1 MIQTVKLKMMTTPTK
16 IASQMMIMIISI
28 LFVRYVIM
36 VASFTCCGERC
47 FRSFHATP
55 DSEEA
60 QESNCESLCLSLE
73 ELEVSSAV
81 GFKLDSLLKLTDTR
95 ASNSKMTLMHY
106 LCKVLASKSPDLL
119 DFHVDLVSLES
130 ATKIQLKSLA
140 KEMQAILKGL
150 EKVKQEL
157 GASANDGPVSEV
169 FNKGS
174 QARKFLAF
182 YRG

>member
-16 IASQMMIMIISI
+16 IASQMMMMTISI

-36 VASFTCCGERC
+36 GASFTCCGERC
-47 FRSFHATP
+47 FRSFLATP

-106 LCKVLASKSPDLL
+106 LCK
-119 DFHVDLVSLES
+119 
-130 ATKIQLKSLA
+130 IQLKSLA

-169 FNKGS
+169 FNKVNN
-174 QARKFLAF
+174 FLSRVKCIF
-182 YRG
+182 IPEVWPVLRHSSKGLFFRIWIQRV